1 MGPHV
6 FGIRHL
12 SPAGAGYRREFL
24 DQVNPALVLIEG
36 PSDFTELIGELG
48 GKDIKPPIAVMAYT
62 QSLPIR
68 TILYP
73 FACYSPEYQA
83 ILWARDHGCLC
94 RFCDLPSDV
103 FLGMEEK
110 REERKQKRRRNNNG
124 QQSCLISTAC
134 KKCLIKKKT
143 LNKEENSPSFQS
155 LAFLSASV
163 QQKL

>member
-12 SPAGAGYRREFL
+12 SPAGAWYLREFL

-110 REERKQKRRRNNNG
+110 REERERQDLSEGSQEKPGEERKGIWRG
-124 QQSCLISTAC
+124 
-134 KKCLIKKKT
+134 
-143 LNKEENSPSFQS
+143 KEAAMRPDGS
-155 LAFLSASV
+155 
-163 QQKL
+163 

>member
-12 SPAGAGYRREFL
+12 SPAGAWYLREFL

-103 FLGMEEK
+103 F
-110 REERKQKRRRNNNG
+110 
-124 QQSCLISTAC
+124 
-134 KKCLIKKKT
+134 
-143 LNKEENSPSFQS
+143 
-155 LAFLSASV
+155 
-163 QQKL
+163 

>member
-1 MGPHV
+1 MAAVRARLPDCSLSYKSGQNNADAVLSQDKKDRKSKKQKKKTWCHTAAVHTGKTASSLP
-6 FGIRHL
+6 FRCFPFPASSEPLYFQGIRK
-12 SPAGAGYRREFL
+12 SW
-24 DQVNPALVLIEG
+24 
-36 PSDFTELIGELG
+36 
-48 GKDIKPPIAVMAYT
+48 KKK
-62 QSLPIR
+62 
-68 TILYP
+68 
-73 FACYSPEYQA
+73 
-83 ILWARDHGCLC
+83 
-94 RFCDLPSDV
+94 
-103 FLGMEEK
+103 EEK